1 MRPCSSGRSKYLL
14 TSERECGIGINS
26 RVATYALPGW
36 PASYGPGPRGL
47 GPPAPNI
54 IGARMDHTSLDGA
67 LALASRIREYWA
79 ERGYEVETYVDSL
92 QYRHGEAGIIH
103 TVRTDMIG
111 GLPQRQREQKAA

>member
-67 LALASRIREYWA
+67 LALASRI
-79 ERGYEVETYVDSL
+79 
-92 QYRHGEAGIIH
+92 IH

>member
-36 PASYGPGPRGL
+36 PAFYGPGPHGL
-47 GPPAPNI
+47 VSPIPNL

-79 ERGYEVETYVDSL
+79 ERGYEVKTFVDSL